1 MSNIFAIISGILAI
15 IIAGLYGLFKHE
27 KKKRVEVEEEL
38 ETKVGEVLIKTT
50 EVKGEQAARQEEKTA
65 AEKITDINEAV
76 KEAVDQVRAA
86 DPSEQARIYNEKV
99 NGWRK
104 VTR

>member
-15 IIAGLYGLFKHE
+15 IIAGLYSLFKHE

-65 AEKITDINEAV
+65 AEKIAGIDEAV
-76 KEAVDQVRAA
+76 KEAVDQIRAA
-86 DPSEQARIYNEKV
+86 DPSEQARLYNEKV
-99 NGWRK
+99 KGWRK

>member
-1 MSNIFAIISGILAI
+1 MRQSP
-15 IIAGLYGLFKHE
+15 K
-27 KKKRVEVEEEL
+27 
-38 ETKVGEVLIKTT
+38 
-50 EVKGEQAARQEEKTA
+50 AARQEEKTA
-65 AEKITDINEAV
+65 AEKITGINEAV
-76 KEAVDQVRAA
+76 KEAVDQIKAA